1 MVESF
6 NRYTPLIENVSNE
19 LKTTNENL
27 IVLGNAVENEGKET
41 KKQLLDDTNA
51 LGNQLENGQTQTRQL
66 ITDSTNAA
74 VNQLADNQL
83 TREQFFQYLYDQ
95 NMRAFQKFMDV
106 IYQGY
111 EYLRSQPQI
120 QPVIILDDRTP
131 EVVNTTGFTPQ
142 AIEQVNRATALIEGY
157 ENRDSNS
164 ANDGWE
170 GELTRN
176 DFIAFSSLLARNF
189 NNPDFAQFANELG
202 FSLLFTAYCARNEN
216 PVLMSFFV
224 RVANSKDLIPDYLNH
239 MKEIIK
245 RFDVVVDQ
253 SFEQY
258 LQNTYNTTRICPLWK
273 ISIAK

>member
-1 MVESF
+1 M
-6 NRYTPLIENVSNE
+6 IENVSNE

-27 IVLGNAVENEGKET
+27 IVLGNAVENEGKKN
-41 KKQLLDDTNA
+41 KKQLLGDTNA
-51 LGNQLENGQTQTRQL
+51 LGNQLENGQTQSRQL

-164 ANDGWE
+164 ANNGWE
-170 GELTRN
+170 GELPRN

-189 NNPDFAQFANELG
+189 NNPHFAQFANELG

-224 RVANSKDLIPDYLNH
+224 RVANCKDLTLDYLNH
-239 MKEIIK
+239 IKEIIK

-258 LQNTYNTTRICPLWK
+258 LQDTYNTTRICPLWK